1 MLRTITN
8 IKEHHLH
15 CQRSSLIT
23 LLPFRPKDWE
33 KLKQKLRQKD
43 IEKFGIKTPALNCK
57 QHLRQKRL
65 CTSTGFR
72 NERERSK
79 YWPQFQDAHLNV
91 FWYSEACPGTHSCI
105 APSHRTV
112 ISFMLS
118 SDHFNRRYILTRRF
132 RLLLPF
138 LPFFAMLR
146 FERRFDTC
154 IWYLLLPSTFFCPLL
169 PPHNW
174 PSHCVLCWRVRR
186 LNVHSLAFYG
196 NLSLGQQTNG

>member
-91 FWYSEACPGTHSCI
+91 FWYSEARAHTHASPLLTVRWSPSCFLAI
-105 APSHRTV
+105 ISTV
-112 ISFMLS
+112 DTSSPVVFACCYLFYLS
-118 SDHFNRRYILTRRF
+118 SPCYDSNDVLI
-132 RLLLPF
+132 P
-138 LPFFAMLR
+138 A
-146 FERRFDTC
+146 FDTF
-154 IWYLLLPSTFFCPLL
+154 YYLLPSSALYYRLITDPLTVSYVGAYVG
-169 PPHNW
+169 W
-174 PSHCVLCWRVRR
+174 MCIR
-186 LNVHSLAFYG
+186 
-196 NLSLGQQTNG
+196 